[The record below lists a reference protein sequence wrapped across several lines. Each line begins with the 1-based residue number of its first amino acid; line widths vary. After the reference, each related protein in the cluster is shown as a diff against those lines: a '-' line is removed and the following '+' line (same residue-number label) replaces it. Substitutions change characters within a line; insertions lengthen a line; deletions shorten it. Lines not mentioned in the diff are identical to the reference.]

1 MSTLRCP
8 YPASNAAPSAVGCG
22 IESTSTAILP
32 SQSWPWSLGSA
43 RTWWPAESRGAN
55 PQART
60 VARRGRRHGSFG
72 MKRRTRHALIFLG
85 VPTVLVL
92 LTHRHKPGSDAD
104 ASEPGIFAELVSIS
118 STRSAGVSDSA
129 YFIKS
134 IELRPT
140 FDLFLGAPRGL
151 QFTRRV
157 SSGEVLIVR
166 WFCRIHRAPRSAA
179 DAAES
184 RARPGG
190 MRRRSVIVAEAAQR
204 RRLRWRRGY

>member
-104 ASEPGIFAELVSIS
+104 RV
-118 STRSAGVSDSA
+118 
-129 YFIKS
+129 
-134 IELRPT
+134 
-140 FDLFLGAPRGL
+140 GARNL
-151 QFTRRV
+151 RRV
-157 SSGEVLIVR
+157 SFDFVHSIGGCFGFRLLHQVDRASSYFRSLSRCTQRIAVHQARLVRGSTDCAVVLPYSSGAQI
-166 WFCRIHRAPRSAA
+166 RS
-179 DAAES
+179 
-184 RARPGG
+184 
-190 MRRRSVIVAEAAQR
+190 
-204 RRLRWRRGY
+204 